1 MKILKKFWKKAV
13 KIKFFNSSIDN
24 ICNFA
29 FVRGFRGDV

>member
-1 MKILKKFWKKAV
+1 MKISKKLWKRV
-13 KIKFFNSSIDN
+13 IKIKFFNSSINN

>member
-13 KIKFFNSSIDN
+13 KIKFFNSSIDS

-29 FVRGFRGDV
+29 FIRGFRGDV